1 MLDGSFFTLGE
12 RVTKNVEM
20 TMIEMIED
28 GVRVVEV
35 DKQTDIS
42 KIIKKNESSF
52 QTARQKLD
60 EKVNSQNY

>member
-12 RVTKNVEM
+12 RVTKNVEAL
-20 TMIEMIED
+20 MIEMIED
-28 GVRVVEV
+28 GARVVEV

-52 QTARQKLD
+52 
-60 EKVNSQNY
+60 

>member
-1 MLDGSFFTLGE
+1 VLDGSFFTLGE